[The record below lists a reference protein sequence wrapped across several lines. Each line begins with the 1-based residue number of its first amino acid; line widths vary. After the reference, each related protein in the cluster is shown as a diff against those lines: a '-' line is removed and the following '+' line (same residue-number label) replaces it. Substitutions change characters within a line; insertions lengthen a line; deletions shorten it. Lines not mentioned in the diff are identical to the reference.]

1 MSESAGDSHARGLCP
16 WRTVQT
22 RSPDE
27 DRRGWSPTSAIG
39 AACPPACD
47 RATSPTSYRRR
58 RLAVLGRGDAP
69 RWKGRRDPR
78 RQPLHRRQG
87 SCAVLSHTGYQP
99 PNGAAGKGRRSPDRG
114 KWIPPGQ
121 VVVGCGL
128 EKREAELQDGL
139 YRRCDAGPAALPERG
154 NRRRDVPPEIAYPAA
169 GSIGRDAVNRLAARP
184 LVEEVREV
192 DAGSHRDLDGGG
204 EPRVDLHEVRDAG
217 GVPTELDF
225 GVAFEVDFTH
235 ERFGVA
241 PDVRGNG
248 DALAQDRVPAQRRT
262 GSLGPLGKA
271 RVHFAIRIQETHRF
285 ASSGKQ
291 WLEQRGLPEA
301 RHRRDG
307 VTCLS
312 GSDRELGTEPR
323 SFPFVPQPRLAGL
336 DHSRESDVLQCG
348 CYISAV
354 ADDHPPRDPQP
365 EAPRKRESLLL
376 VDRDR
381 QGRFGCER
389 QAES

>member
-1 MSESAGDSHARGLCP
+1 MVAHVLVLCVRP
-16 WRTVQT
+16 C
-22 RSPDE
+22 
-27 DRRGWSPTSAIG
+27 GAI
-39 AACPPACD
+39 CVFVWLCSCLF
-47 RATSPTSYRRR
+47 TYYSYFVFFFFFSSRRR
-58 RLAVLGRGDAP
+58 HTRFDCDWSSDVCSSDL
-69 RWKGRRDPR
+69 
-78 RQPLHRRQG
+78 
-87 SCAVLSHTGYQP
+87 AVLSHTGYQP

-204 EPRVDLHEVRDAG
+204 EPRVDLHQVRDAG

-301 RHRRDG
+301 RHRRDS

-354 ADDHPPRDPQP
+354 ADDHLARDPQP
-365 EAPRKRESLLL
+365 EAPTRSPRRP
-376 VDRDR
+376 RDR
-381 QGRFGCER
+381 TVTSDCRSAASSTR
-389 QAES
+389 ASHRIMAELPRKNCAGIGMAACFT